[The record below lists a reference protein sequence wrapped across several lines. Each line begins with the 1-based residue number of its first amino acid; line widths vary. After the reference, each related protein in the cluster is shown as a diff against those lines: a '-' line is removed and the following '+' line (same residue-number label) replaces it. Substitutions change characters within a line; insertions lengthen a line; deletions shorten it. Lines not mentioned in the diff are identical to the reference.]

1 MSMTDPIADLLTR
14 IRNGSKARH
23 EKVDMPSSNLK
34 AAIAA
39 LLKDQGIINN
49 YRVIKDNK
57 QGILRIYLRYENGS
71 PVFNDIQRVSKPG
84 RRIYKGRDELPTVK
98 SGYGFA
104 VISTSKGLM
113 TDSKAREEGVGGEVL
128 LSVW

>member
-23 EKVDMPSSNLK
+23 EKVDLPSSNVK

-39 LLKDQGIINN
+39 ILKEQGIINN
-49 YRVIKDNK
+49 FRVIKDDK
-57 QGILRIYLRYENGS
+57 QGILRIYLRYENGV

-84 RRIYKGRDELPTVK
+84 RRIYKGKDELPTIK

-113 TDSKAREEGVGGEVL
+113 TDSGAREKGVGGEVL

>member
-57 QGILRIYLRYENGS
+57 QGIVRIYLRYENGS

-113 TDSKAREEGVGGEVL
+113 TDSKARDEGVGGEVL

>member
-23 EKVDMPSSNLK
+23 EKIDLPSSNVKASIAGILK
-34 AAIAA
+34 E
-39 LLKDQGIINN
+39 QGIINN
-49 YRVIKDNK
+49 FRVIKDDK
-57 QGILRIYLRYENGS
+57 QGILRIYLRYENGT
-71 PVFNDIQRVSKPG
+71 PVFSEIKRISKPG
-84 RRIYKGRDELPTVK
+84 RRMYSGKDDLPKVK

-113 TDSKAREEGVGGEVL
+113 TDGHAREQGVGGEII

>member
-23 EKVDMPSSNLK
+23 EKVDMPSSNVK

-39 LLKDQGIINN
+39 IFKEQGIINN
-49 YRVIKDNK
+49 FRVIKDDK

-71 PVFNDIQRVSKPG
+71 PVFNEIQRVSKPG
-84 RRIYKGRDELPTVK
+84 RRIYKGKDNIPKVK

-113 TDSKAREEGVGGEVL
+113 TDNGAREEGVGGEVL

>member
-39 LLKDQGIINN
+39 IFKEQGIINN
-49 YRVIKDNK
+49 FRVIKDDK
-57 QGILRIYLRYENGS
+57 QGILRIYLRYENGE

-84 RRIYKGRDELPTVK
+84 RRIYKRKDTLPTVK

-104 VISTSKGLM
+104 VISTSNGLM
-113 TDSKAREEGVGGEVL
+113 TDRGAREKGIGGEVL

>member
-84 RRIYKGRDELPTVK
+84 RRIYKGRNELPTVK

>member
-1 MSMTDPIADLLTR
+1 MTR

-23 EKVDMPSSNLK
+23 EKVDLPSSKLK
-34 AAIAA
+34 SAIAA
-39 LLKDQGIINN
+39 ILKEQGIIKNFS
-49 YRVIKDNK
+49 VIKDDK
-57 QGILRIYLRYENGS
+57 QGILRIYLRYENGE

-84 RRIYKGRDELPTVK
+84 RRIYKSKDEIPTIK

-104 VISTSKGLM
+104 VVSTSKGLM
-113 TDSKAREEGVGGEVL
+113 TDSAARAQGVGGEVL

>member
-23 EKVDMPSSNLK
+23 EKVDLPSSNLK
-34 AAIAA
+34 ADIAA
-39 LLKDQGIINN
+39 ILKQQGIINN
-49 YRVIKDNK
+49 FRVIKDDK

-71 PVFNDIQRVSKPG
+71 PVFNEIKRVSKPG
-84 RRIYKGRDELPTVK
+84 RRMYSGRDNLPTVK

-113 TDSKAREEGVGGEVL
+113 TDNSAREEGVGGEVL

>member
-23 EKVDMPSSNLK
+23 EKVDLPSSNVK

-39 LLKDQGIINN
+39 ILKEQGIINN
-49 YRVIKDNK
+49 FRVIKDDK
-57 QGILRIYLRYENGS
+57 QGILRIYLRYENGV

-84 RRIYKGRDELPTVK
+84 RRIYKGKDELPTVK

-113 TDSKAREEGVGGEVL
+113 TDSGAREKGVGGEVL

>member
-23 EKVDMPSSNLK
+23 EKVDMPSSNVK
-34 AAIAA
+34 AGIAAI
-39 LLKDQGIINN
+39 LKEQGIINN
-49 YRVIKDNK
+49 FRVIKDDK
-57 QGILRIYLRYENGS
+57 QGILRIYLRYENGA

-84 RRIYKGRDELPTVK
+84 RRIYKRKTEIPTIK

-113 TDSKAREEGVGGEVL
+113 TDNGAREKGVGGEVL